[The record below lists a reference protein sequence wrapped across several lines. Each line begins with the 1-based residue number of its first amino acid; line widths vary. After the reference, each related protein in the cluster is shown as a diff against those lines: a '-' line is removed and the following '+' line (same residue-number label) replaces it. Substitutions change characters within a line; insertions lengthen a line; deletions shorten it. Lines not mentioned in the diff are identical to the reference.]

1 MSSEHSPGA
10 RAERGTGTDRAADIG
25 SERQAEERADTAE
38 DKRRQ
43 RDLDEG
49 EMGGES

>member
-1 MSSEHSPGA
+1 MSSEHSP
-10 RAERGTGTDRAADIG
+10 ETDRAADTRA
-25 SERQAEERADTAE
+25 ERQAEERADTAE